1 MSEALRAITSLAAA
15 LIGLAL
21 VAVILSTRSNSANVI
36 GSAGNALS
44 SVIGAATSPISG
56 AQVATQVQNVA
67 TPNANNA
74 FTT

>member
-44 SVIGAATSPISG
+44 AVIGAATSPLG
-56 AQVATQVQNVA
+56 TTQVATTVPQTSNQNLI
-67 TPNANNA
+67 PGG
-74 FTT
+74 